1 MKYRILIEIDEDG
14 IYTAI
19 CPSLPGCI
27 SDGKTRQEA
36 ITNIKDAMKG
46 YIASLEKHGEPVPFS
61 VYEELV
67 EV

>member
-46 YIASLEKHGEPVPFS
+46 YIESLEKHGEPVPFS

>member
-46 YIASLEKHGEPVPFS
+46 YISSLEKHGEPVPFS
-61 VYEELV
+61 VFEELV